1 MRNLARYIFARLI
14 AMVPTLFGI
23 TLVTFLL
30 LNLVPGGPAQRLLQQ
45 VRAGAH
51 GAGGVPVD
59 LSAQIEKDFG
69 FDRPLGERY
78 GAWLARTMR
87 LDFGESSLYAKPV
100 SEVIGPRFRV
110 TAAFG
115 IVALL
120 STYVLSIAIG
130 VWLSRARE
138 SWLEL
143 LVLSLTAVPSFALG
157 IGALW
162 LFASGNFLEWFPL
175 GYLTSRDYGTLSA
188 GGRAW
193 DLIHHAALPLAVYVA
208 GGLAGLAFLSRNTLR
223 EETGRDY
230 VRTARSKGLPENVI
244 WWRHVLRNA
253 LIPILAGFGAN
264 VAGFFGGSIL
274 IETLFQIDGIGS
286 LAFRALG
293 ARDYNLIMGLLV
305 VQTGLLFL
313 GNLLGD
319 LLYAWIDPRVTYE
332 AAPCA

>member
-1 MRNLARYIFARLI
+1 MIRYVLTRLL

-23 TLVTFLL
+23 TLVTFVL
-30 LNLVPGGPAQRLLQQ
+30 LNLVPGGPAQRILSQ
-45 VRAGAH
+45 VRAAAH
-51 GAGGVPVD
+51 GSGGVPVG

-69 FDRPLGERY
+69 FDRPVGERY
-78 GAWLARTMR
+78 AAWLARTVR
-87 LDFGESSLYAKPV
+87 LDFGESSLYARPV
-100 SEVIGPRFRV
+100 TEVIGPRFRV

-115 IVALL
+115 LVALVA
-120 STYVLSIAIG
+120 TYVLAIAMG
-130 VWLSRARE
+130 VWMSRTRD
-138 SWLEL
+138 SWLEIP
-143 LVLSLTAVPSFALG
+143 VLSLTAVPSFALG

-175 GYLTSRDYGTLSA
+175 GYLTSRDYGTLSTA
-188 GGRAW
+188 GRAW
-193 DLIHHAALPLAVYVA
+193 DLVHHAALPLAVYVA
-208 GGLAGLAFLSRNTLR
+208 GGLAGLAFLSRNTIR
-223 EETGRDY
+223 EETGREY
-230 VRTARSKGLPENVI
+230 VRTARSKGLTESTI

-293 ARDYNLIMGLLV
+293 ARDYNLIMGLMV
-305 VQTGLLFL
+305 IQTGLLFL
-313 GNLLGD
+313 GNLVGD